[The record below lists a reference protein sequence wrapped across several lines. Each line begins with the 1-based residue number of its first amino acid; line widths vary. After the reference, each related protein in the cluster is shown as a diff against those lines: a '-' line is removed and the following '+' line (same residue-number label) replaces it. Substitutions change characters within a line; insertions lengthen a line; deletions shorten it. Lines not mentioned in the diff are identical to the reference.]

1 MESGLASRVAGVRK
15 FNRFYTRQIG
25 LLRQGLLGT
34 SYSLSEARMLYEL
47 SQGDT
52 TAAALAASLDI
63 DPGFLSRM
71 LRRLGSSGLV
81 TRTPSA
87 ADRRQAILK
96 LSAKGRAAFA
106 ALDSRS
112 QRETATLLAPLADA
126 DQRRLVAAMTTVEAL
141 LRAPKAAPRLALR
154 PFRSGDL
161 GWVLARHAALYA
173 EEYGWGRAFELLVAD
188 VISEFLRSFD
198 PAREACW
205 IAEVDSEPV
214 GSVMLV
220 DAGNDVA
227 KLRLLLVEP
236 RARGLGV
243 GRGLVEACVRFARD
257 RGYRKITLWTQSVLV
272 AARAIYRRAG
282 FTRIAEEPH
291 RRFEVDLV
299 GETWELELGTG
310 PAPSPSP
317 PPLAEEG

>member
-1 MESGLASRVAGVRK
+1 MQRALAGRIAEVRK

-34 SYSLSEARMLYEL
+34 PYSLTEARVLYEL
-47 SQGDT
+47 AQGET
-52 TAAALAASLDI
+52 MAAALAARLDI

-81 TRTPSA
+81 TRTPCA
-87 ADRRQAILK
+87 TDRRQAILR
-96 LSAKGRAAFA
+96 LTAKGRTAFA

-126 DQRRLVAAMTTVEAL
+126 SQQRLVAAMTTVEAL
-141 LRAPKAAPRLALR
+141 LRDPAAKPHVALR
-154 PFRSGDL
+154 RFRSGDL
-161 GWVLARHAALYA
+161 GWMLARHAALYA

-188 VISEFLRSFD
+188 VVAEFLRKFD

-205 IAEVDSEPV
+205 IAEVDGEPV

-220 DAGNDVA
+220 NAGDDVA

-243 GRGLVEACVRFARD
+243 GHRLVEECVRFARD
-257 RGYRKITLWTQSVLV
+257 RGYRKITLWTQSVLG

-282 FTRIAEEPH
+282 FACLAHEPH

-299 GETWELELGTG
+299 GETWELELGTL
-310 PAPSPSP
+310 PAPSPFL
-317 PPLAEEG
+317 PPLAGEG

>member
-1 MESGLASRVAGVRK
+1 METGLADRVAGVRK

-34 SYSLSEARMLYEL
+34 PYSLSEARVLYEVG
-47 SQGDT
+47 QGET
-52 TAAALAASLDI
+52 TAAALAVRLDI

-71 LRRLGSSGLV
+71 LRRLATSGLL

-87 ADRRQAILK
+87 MDRRQTILK
-96 LSAKGRAAFA
+96 LTAQGRAAFA

-112 QRETATLLAPLADA
+112 QQETATLLAPLADA
-126 DQRRLVAAMTTVEAL
+126 DQHRLVAAMTTVEAL
-141 LRAPKAAPRLALR
+141 LRDPAAKPHVALR
-154 PFRSGDL
+154 PFRGGDL

-173 EEYGWGRAFELLVAD
+173 EEYGWGRTFELLVAD
-188 VISEFLRSFD
+188 VIAEFLRNFD

-205 IAEVDSEPV
+205 IAEVDGEPA

-220 DAGNDVA
+220 DAGSDVA

-243 GRGLVEACVRFARD
+243 GRGLVEECVRFARAG
-257 RGYRKITLWTQSVLV
+257 GYRKITLWTQRVLV
-272 AARAIYRRAG
+272 AARAIYQRAG
-282 FTRIAEEPH
+282 FVRVGEEPH

-310 PAPSPSP
+310 PAPAPFP
-317 PPLAEEG
+317 PPLAGEG

>member
-1 MESGLASRVAGVRK
+1 MESGLAGRVAGVRK

-34 SYSLSEARMLYEL
+34 PYSLSEARVLYEL
-47 SQGDT
+47 GQGET
-52 TAAALAASLDI
+52 TAAALAAGLDI

-71 LRRLGSSGLV
+71 LRRLASSGLLI
-81 TRTPSA
+81 RTPSA
-87 ADRRQAILK
+87 TDRRQAIVK
-96 LSAKGRAAFA
+96 LTAKGRAAFA

-112 QRETATLLAPLADA
+112 ERETATLLAPLVDT
-126 DQRRLVAAMTTVEAL
+126 DQCRLVAAMTAVEAL
-141 LRAPKAAPRLALR
+141 LRAPAATPSVLLR

-173 EEYGWGRAFELLVAD
+173 EEYGWGRAFELLVAG
-188 VISEFLRSFD
+188 VIAEFLRNFD

-205 IAEVDSEPV
+205 IAEADGEPV

-220 DAGNDVA
+220 NAGDDVA

-243 GRGLVEACVRFARD
+243 GRRLVEECVRFTRD
-257 RGYRKITLWTQSVLV
+257 AGYRKITLWTQSVLGG
-272 AARAIYRRAG
+272 ARAIYRRAG
-282 FTRIAEEPH
+282 FSCVAEESH
-291 RRFEVDLV
+291 RRFDVDLV

-310 PAPSPSP
+310 PAPFLS
-317 PPLAEEG
+317 PLAGEG